1 MKRGLVALVLAMFVA
16 PLAFGTIITN
26 TNQSVQ
32 YLRLLSRNA
41 SLGLDAVYYNP
52 AGVVHLENG
61 FHLAIHNQT
70 LFQTRTVTNAF
81 PFLNNSE
88 YVGKATAPVWPSIFA
103 VYKKDKLALAFGAGI
118 NSGGGTAEFK
128 TGLPSFEI
136 PISLL
141 PPLVSS
147 FGIPTSV
154 YSAYINFSGLSY
166 YLGFQLNAAYA
177 INEVFSVAA
186 GVRYITAR
194 NTYEGELTDIMIDPQ
209 HPLINPGGGLMSAAQ
224 FFNMIGQPG
233 YAAMV
238 QDMYVDTEQK
248 GTAWTPLLGLNIRPS
263 DRLNIG
269 IRYEFNTKLT
279 LKNETAEDD
288 TGMFPDGYSFRAD
301 IPAIFSLGVQYG
313 LTENFRAMLSYHYFF
328 DKNANWNGDE
338 KLVDSNSYDVAIGL
352 EYDIASAFT
361 ISAGYLRTQ
370 VGVSDAYQSD
380 FSHEL
385 SSNSVGGGVRIM
397 LAQKVALELG
407 ALYVKYDNASRNM
420 TTEDYPLPFSESY
433 ERWAWA
439 FAVGLEFGF

>member
-1 MKRGLVALVLAMFVA
+1 
-16 PLAFGTIITN
+16 
-26 TNQSVQ
+26 
-32 YLRLLSRNA
+32 
-41 SLGLDAVYYNP
+41 
-52 AGVVHLENG
+52 VVHLENG

-136 PISLL
+136 PLSLL

-147 FGIPTSV
+147 FGIPTSS

-194 NTYEGELTDIMIDPQ
+194 NTYEGELTDIMINPQ
-209 HPLINPGGGLMSAAQ
+209 HPLVNPGGGMMSAAQ

-301 IPAIFSLGVQYG
+301 IPAILSIGVQYG

-328 DKNANWNGDE
+328 DKNANWSGDE
-338 KLVDSNSYDVAIGL
+338 KLVDSNSYDIGIGL

-370 VGVSDAYQSD
+370 VGVSDAYQGD

-385 SSNSVGGGVRIM
+385 SSNGVGGGMRIK
-397 LAQKVALELG
+397 LGQKAALELG
-407 ALYVKYDNASRNM
+407 AIYVKYDDASRNM
-420 TTEDYPLPFSESY
+420 TIEDYPLPFAESY
-433 ERWAWA
+433 SRWAWA
-439 FAVGLEFGF
+439 FGVGLEFGF